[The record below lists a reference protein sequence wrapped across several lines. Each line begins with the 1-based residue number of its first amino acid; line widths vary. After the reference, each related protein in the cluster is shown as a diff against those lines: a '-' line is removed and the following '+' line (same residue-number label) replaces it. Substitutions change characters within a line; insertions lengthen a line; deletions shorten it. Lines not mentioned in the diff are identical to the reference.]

1 METRY
6 LVQTVSTATPENAN
20 FAGMVH
26 TYIHGLRE
34 TLLFCDGYGYAKINA
49 LHPFHI
55 LKYGYKRMCDAR
67 RSYNYRHPEMSK
79 SWTSTVEILT
89 VKIYDNERFEIIPE
103 NGYNEPNKTEGGKSM
118 IITVDSFGADV
129 PENWEDIA
137 AYLNGIIDE
146 QGIDDAN
153 ELWES
158 FWNGQLDKTP
168 ADFGL

>member
-1 METRY
+1 MSTRKEWA
-6 LVQTVSTATPENAN
+6 S
-20 FAGMVH
+20 
-26 TYIHGLRE
+26 
-34 TLLFCDGYGYAKINA
+34 K
-49 LHPFHI
+49 
-55 LKYGYKRMCDAR
+55 DAIMQ
-67 RSYNYRHPEMSK
+67 E
-79 SWTSTVEILT
+79 V
-89 VKIYDNERFEIIPE
+89 
-103 NGYNEPNKTEGGKSM
+103 
-118 IITVDSFGADV
+118 ADV